1 MAHACAVIVRVVQV
15 RVSARNV
22 ARFNLLF
29 RHQVDLLKEQP
40 GLEYVKL
47 ARRLQPGGDEE
58 VLLVEE
64 WLTPA
69 DVYRWAGA
77 NLTEP
82 RLVAGTRE
90 LIDTITVTH
99 YEALDRV
106 VDDSADALAAAGPP
120 DEERAG

>member
-1 MAHACAVIVRVVQV
+1 MRVIVRVLQV
-15 RVSARNV
+15 RVTARNV

-64 WLTPA
+64 WRTPA

-77 NLTEP
+77 NLAEP
-82 RLVAGTRE
+82 RLVPGTRE
-90 LIDTITVTH
+90 LMESISVSH
-99 YEALDRV
+99 YEALDRT
-106 VDDSADALAAAGPP
+106 VDDSADALGGVGPP
-120 DEERAG
+120 DEERAV